1 MRQLRLLLFLLCSS
15 VLGFSALEL
24 TEGITRAELE
34 KLVGKPISVLQRGE
48 KTVLIY
54 PNRGRAELVGGRLTY
69 FERIEAMDTAPAPA
83 AAAAPTGPAAAPA
96 ASAPAAGAT
105 GTGPSASASPSPSP
119 SPAAGPA
126 APAASSTKSP
136 AAAGTKAPTV
146 ATAAQ
151 PPSQPGPNSKP
162 AAASAP
168 APASAAAPAKKAV
181 PGGAAG
187 LPAVEDPYAG
197 LTPEERQRLEKQEAE
212 LARMQEKFLN
222 GEPLTEPKEDPLS
235 DSNPWVVMLFQA
247 LLSLPVTVV
256 VLKYSFKW
264 CDVDADWSQMWL
276 PALVDTLVRGS
287 VQAAAEA
294 LWGVDTLFY
303 VDECLAFFALLYVLI
318 KTTHACTAAR
328 AIGVAFA
335 AKFVGIVV
343 WAILSVFILGL
354 LFSRANS

>member
-1 MRQLRLLLFLLCSS
+1 MTQLRLLLFLLCST

-54 PNRGRAELVGGRLTY
+54 PNRGRAELVAGRLVY
-69 FERIEAMDTAPAPA
+69 FERIEALDTPAAPPA
-83 AAAAPTGPAAAPA
+83 AAVSATPVPAAAPA
-96 ASAPAAGAT
+96 ASAAGASVP
-105 GTGPSASASPSPSP
+105 GTKPAPAPSASPTPPSAAKAKA
-119 SPAAGPA
+119 PAAAVAGQPATQPGPA
-126 APAASSTKSP
+126 AKP
-136 AAAGTKAPTV
+136 V
-146 ATAAQ
+146 A
-151 PPSQPGPNSKP
+151 
-162 AAASAP
+162 AP
-168 APASAAAPAKKAV
+168 APATGAVGAAAKKAS
-181 PGGAAG
+181 PGGAAV
-187 LPAVEDPYAG
+187 LPPEEEDPYAR
-197 LTPEERQRLEKQEAE
+197 LSPEERQRLEKHDAE
-212 LARMQEKFLN
+212 MARMQEKFLN
-222 GEPLTEPKEDPLS
+222 GEPLTQPKEDPLAS
-235 DSNPWVVMLFQA
+235 SNPWVVMLLQA
-247 LLSLPVTVV
+247 LLSIPVTVV

-276 PALVDTLVRGS
+276 PALVDTLVRGT

-294 LWGVDTLFY
+294 LWGIDTLFY
-303 VDECLAFFALLYVLI
+303 VDEGLAFFALLFVLI